1 MTVQPILADSS
12 ALIGLAAC
20 NEEYADM
27 VFSEIAVSTTWTC
40 FREIRNKA
48 RNGGSHWLQK
58 SAERILDYVEDGE
71 IAYPTRVN
79 IPGAPNSGVPDAGEK
94 SVRIALGQYEEISS
108 ILLFDRGAAVLLE
121 RTQQELAGT
130 PNEFTIEPPNFPL
143 YILTCRDSDKQN
155 MSKDT
160 FCDQSEKILQRMDW
174 KGSRQEN
181 LFWEFPINC

>member
-20 NEEYADM
+20 DEEYVDM
-27 VFSEIAVSTTWTC
+27 VFSEIAISTTWTC
-40 FREIRNKA
+40 YCEIRDKA
-48 RNGGSHWLQK
+48 RNGESHWLQK
-58 SAERILDYVEDGE
+58 SSKRILDYINDGE

-79 IPGAPNSGVPDAGEK
+79 TPGAPNSGVPDAGEK

-108 ILLFDRGAAVLLE
+108 ILLFDRNAAVLQE

-130 PNEFTIEPPNFPL
+130 PNEFTIDPPNFPL
-143 YILTCRDSDKQN
+143 YLLTRRDSDEQN
-155 MSKDT
+155 ICKDS

-174 KGSRQEN
+174 RGSQQEN
-181 LFWEFPINC
+181 LFCEFPVDC

>member
-40 FREIRNKA
+40 FCEIRHNA
-48 RNGGSHWLQK
+48 RNGDSHWLQK
-58 SAERILDYVEDGE
+58 SAERILNYVKDGE
-71 IAYPTRVN
+71 IAYPSRVN
-79 IPGAPNSGVPDAGEK
+79 IPGEPNSSVPDAGEK

-108 ILLFDRGAAVLLE
+108 VLLFDRAAAVLLE
-121 RTQQELAGT
+121 RTQQEFAGT

-143 YILTCRDSDKQN
+143 YLLTRWDSDEQN
-155 MSKDT
+155 ISKDT